1 MLLCKYTPLSPAN
14 NFGYV
19 DEETVA
25 ALPVKLA
32 TIIAATNIATPLTES
47 IINTKMSISDFN
59 NEFNNL
65 ISEGLYE
72 TVGGYII
79 NKIGRIPHKN
89 EHLFLNIG
97 HVIIRRGSSRK
108 IEQIQLFLN

>member
-1 MLLCKYTPLSPAN
+1 
-14 NFGYV
+14 
-19 DEETVA
+19 
-25 ALPVKLA
+25 
-32 TIIAATNIATPLTES
+32 
-47 IINTKMSISDFN
+47 MSINDFN
-59 NEFNNL
+59 SEFNNL

-89 EHLFLNIG
+89 EHLFLDIG
-97 HVIIRRGSSRK
+97 HVIIRKGSSRK